1 MKTHLFLLFLL
12 PLALMTGCS
21 KDDDKKTDE
30 DPQGAG
36 TAYVK
41 FTVSGPETNGD
52 FEYRATDGN
61 GFKKHGLIGYADE
74 SLTQP
79 VAALFS
85 VYKSLTE
92 SRFSLTFPSKTGNY
106 TLPFHDSGTDEYY
119 EIDLMFNREE
129 SYVGKAVDV
138 KVSTLEYDKLHMKKC
153 KGTFSGAF
161 DLEDQTGQNLGTH
174 QITGE
179 FELN

>member
-41 FTVSGPETNGD
+41 FTISGPETNGD

-61 GFKKHGLIGYADE
+61 DFKIQGLIGYADE
-74 SLTQP
+74 SLKQP

-92 SRFSLTFPSKTGNY
+92 SRFSLSFPSKTGDHA
-106 TLPFHDSGTDEYY
+106 LPFYDSDTDEYY
-119 EIDLMFNREE
+119 EIEFMFNREE
-129 SYVGKAVDV
+129 IYIGKTVDV
-138 KVSTLEYDKLHMKKC
+138 KISTLEYDRLHIKKC
-153 KGTFSGAF
+153 KGTFSGEF
-161 DLEDQTGQNLGTH
+161 VLET
-174 QITGE
+174 
-179 FELN
+179 